1 MHDIPIA
8 EARLI
13 VGGRW
18 ARRPD
23 NASGQESEDSSRA
36 VAVTFGAVCTDTRKL
51 VQGDLFLALRGDKFD
66 GANFLPQAEAAG
78 ARVLVAERLPE
89 GFTPRVPVILVDNA
103 LEALGR
109 LARAHRDRQKA
120 CVVGITGSNGKTTTR
135 ELTSTILRS
144 QFEVLQNQANENN
157 RVGVPQTLLR
167 LNQHHDFAVI
177 EMGTSEPG
185 EIAALARIA
194 APHCGVLTA
203 ISESHLQGLGS
214 LEGVTREKGDLLAAL
229 GRDGIAIVNYDDPRC
244 VRAAERANCRVVSYG
259 TDPRCELRATDLRAN
274 RFGTH
279 FVLNG
284 KHEFRLPLHGLH
296 NVGNALA
303 AIAVGWVSGVDLPV
317 MQLALRRVEPV
328 GRRLEYLDCGGIGL
342 LDDSY
347 NANPASTRAAL
358 KTLAAFETSGQ
369 RIAALGD
376 MLELGDQ
383 SRALHRDVAL
393 FAADQNLDL
402 VLAVG
407 PEMSELASVLEQR
420 FSASGRG
427 TVWRCRDS
435 AEAAQALLDEARA
448 GDLVLVKGS
457 HGMHMDRIVAAMTQR
472 HGVQVPAFVNRPT
485 LREQPVGDPLPVRLP
500 STKPAVA

>member
-23 NASGQESEDSSRA
+23 DATGKESEDSSRA

-66 GANFLPQAEAAG
+66 GAAFLPQAEIAG
-78 ARVLVAERLPE
+78 ARVLVTEKLPD

-135 ELTSTILRS
+135 ELTSAILRS

-185 EIAALARIA
+185 EIAALAHIA
-194 APHCGVLTA
+194 APQCGVLTA
-203 ISESHLQGLGS
+203 VAESHLQRLGS
-214 LEGVTREKGDLLAAL
+214 LDGVMREKGDLLAAL
-229 GRDGIAIVNYDDPRC
+229 GRDGIAIVNFDDARC

-259 TDPRCELRATDLRAN
+259 TDARCELRATDLRAN

-296 NVGNALA
+296 NVSNALA
-303 AIAVGWVSGVDLPV
+303 AIAVGWVSGIDIPV

-328 GRRLEYLDCGGIGL
+328 GRRLEYHDVAGIGL
-342 LDDSY
+342 LDDTY
-347 NANPASTRAAL
+347 NANPASTRAGL
-358 KTLAAFETSGQ
+358 RTLAAFEVRGQ
-369 RIAALGD
+369 RIAVLGD
-376 MLELGDQ
+376 MLELGEH
-383 SRALHRDVAL
+383 SARLHRELAEYAGTL
-393 FAADQNLDL
+393 NLDL

-407 PEMSELASVLEQR
+407 PEMVNLAAVLEDR
-420 FSASGRG
+420 FAATGRG
-427 TVWRCRDS
+427 AVWRCKDS
-435 AEAAQALLDEARA
+435 AEAARLIIEEARA
-448 GDLVLVKGS
+448 NDLVLVKGS
-457 HGMHMDRIVAAMTQR
+457 HGMRMDVVSDALKAR
-472 HGVQVPAFVNRPT
+472 HGVSAPGAVMRPT
-485 LREQPVGDPLPVRLP
+485 LREQPVGDPLPARLRT
-500 STKPAVA
+500 TKPIVA